1 MWEIPVLEPSLR
13 ASFLYIY
20 GIPLDVCFLLRGSGA
35 DEVETMLLTTRKAFP
50 PHQSSQPV
58 SSEASPPAFP
68 SRGSFLNTYIRA
80 LSLTLWE
87 LCVETNI
94 GGDPGAGTDPLAAPF
109 AGQRFLLR
117 DVLYIITNRRFPCQL
132 PANLPSTVQM
142 TKIVREGNQLL

>member
-1 MWEIPVLEPSLR
+1 MASRVGNPCAGAVPAGQFPLR
-13 ASFLYIY
+13 LWYMAERL
-20 GIPLDVCFLLRGSGA
+20 PLDICFLLRG
-35 DEVETMLLTTRKAFP
+35 RHFP

-58 SSEASPPAFP
+58 SSGASPPAFP

-94 GGDPGAGTDPLAAPF
+94 GGDPGAGTDPLVAPF

-117 DVLYIITNRRFPCQL
+117 DVLYIITHRRFPCQL

>member
-1 MWEIPVLEPSLR
+1 MLEPSLR

-35 DEVETMLLTTRKAFP
+35 DEVETMLLTTRKAFST
-50 PHQSSQPV
+50 SSV
-58 SSEASPPAFP
+58 VATGLLRSLAASLPLK
-68 SRGSFLNTYIRA
+68 GELLNTYIRA

-117 DVLYIITNRRFPCQL
+117 DVLYIITHRRFPCQL